1 MKKTQLAII
10 TLALS
15 ACFLGSCKANSTK
28 AQAANEVNDTL
39 SANEAKEDQGP
50 DTLEVKRDSCTLQ
63 EGKTMYATILVD
75 YPTGTDELANNVRKI
90 LNQKLADYYLGT
102 TNEEGASKHK
112 AYSGDLSNVKTVIE
126 KYCKDNF
133 LYLKAQMDDIK
144 QYDSR
149 AEINMNYEV
158 NLTKKAETDSYIT
171 YNCFSY
177 AYLAGAHGSSF
188 DQSFN
193 IVKSTGKLL
202 AETVDTTQVKK
213 LQPILRKGVLSYLN
227 EYNKEDPVTDRNL
240 NGYLFIENGIIPL
253 PANTP
258 CLTKAGVHFAYQQY
272 EIGPYAMGI
281 VEFTVPYA
289 DIKPY
294 LTKEAQQLLK

>member
-1 MKKTQLAII
+1 MKRTQFAII
-10 TLALS
+10 TLAFS

-28 AQAANEVNDTL
+28 AQV
-39 SANEAKEDQGP
+39 ANEASDSVSTNNAKEAPAP
-50 DTLEVKRDSCTLQ
+50 DTLEVKTDSCTLH
-63 EGKTMYATILVD
+63 EGKTMDATIRVD
-75 YPTGTDELANNVRKI
+75 YPTGTDELSNQVRKI
-90 LNQKLADYYLGT
+90 LNQKLAEYYLGT
-102 TNEEGASKHK
+102 TNEEGASKLK
-112 AYSGDLSNVKTVIE
+112 AYSGDLSNGKAVIE

-133 LYLKAQMDDIK
+133 QYLKAQMDDIK

-149 AEINMNYEV
+149 AEVSMSYEL

-202 AETVDTTQVKK
+202 TETVDTTQVKK

-227 EYNKEDPVTDRNL
+227 EYNKEDPVTDKTL

-258 CLTKAGVHFAYQQY
+258 CLTKAGVHFSYQQY

-294 LTKEAQQLLK
+294 LTKEVLQLLK